1 MKRIILFT
9 FLFIV
14 FISSTVH
21 AQNETPKWSS
31 GLGLNFAFPIG
42 DYASYYNFGWGA
54 YSSIDYNI
62 TKVLA
67 ARFDFGWTQFSGDDY
82 VDDIQMPYDSQLDV
96 LEFTGGLR
104 AKLAFVYA
112 EFRGG
117 YYTGVKSWGYVPAV
131 GLRLGKL
138 DIQGNLNVV
147 DDNHWWAFRAV
158 YYWGHM

>member
-1 MKRIILFT
+1 MKKITWTL
-9 FLFIV
+9 LMV
-14 FISSTVH
+14 FILSTFTAV
-21 AQNETPKWSS
+21 AQSDGSKWAS

-62 TKVLA
+62 NKVLA

-82 VDDIQMPYDSQLDV
+82 EGDIPMPYDSKQDV

-131 GLRLGKL
+131 GLRLGKF

-147 DDNHWWAFRAV
+147 GDNHWWAARAV